1 MANAKKM
8 DYAILGLLCHQ
19 PMTGYDIKKWIDKS
33 LRLFWGISYGSI
45 YPTLSALSADGMIS
59 ASDVSTN
66 ERTKIAYT
74 ITDRGRTYLRE
85 WLAAPAEKD
94 EMRYETLLKLFFGGE
109 IGPESSIRQIEAFE
123 KKTRAELELLRP
135 IAERLGSLNGIADS
149 PQLYYYLTS
158 RFGLELYEG
167 CLRWCAESK
176 KLLKEGSDKEL

>member
-45 YPTLSALSADGMIS
+45 YPTLSALSEDGMIS

-66 ERTKIAYT
+66 ERAKIAYSV
-74 ITDRGRTYLRE
+74 TDKGRAYLRE
-85 WLAAPAEKD
+85 WLEIPAGKD

-123 KKTRAELELLRP
+123 KKARAELELLRP
-135 IAERLGSLNGIADS
+135 IAEQLSALNESADS
-149 PQLYYYLTS
+149 GHLYHYLTC
-158 RFGLELYEG
+158 RFGVELYDG
-167 CLRWCAESK
+167 YLRWCAEAK
-176 KLLKEGSDKEL
+176 KILKEGFEKR

>member
-45 YPTLSALSADGMIS
+45 YPTLSALSANGMIS
-59 ASDVSTN
+59 ANDVSTN

-74 ITDRGRTYLRE
+74 VTDGGRAYLRK
-85 WLAAPAEKD
+85 WLEVPAEKN

-109 IGPESSIRQIEAFE
+109 LGPESSIRQIEAFE
-123 KKTRAELELLRP
+123 KKVRAELELLRP
-135 IAERLGSLNGIADS
+135 IAERLSALSVSADS
-149 PQLYYYLTS
+149 AHLYHYLTC

-167 CLRWCAESK
+167 YLRWCAEAK
-176 KLLKEGSDKEL
+176 KLLKEGF

>member
-45 YPTLSALSADGMIS
+45 YPTLSALSASGMIS

-66 ERTKIAYT
+66 ERAKIAYT
-74 ITDRGRTYLRE
+74 VTDKGRAYLRE
-85 WLAAPAEKD
+85 WLEIPAGKD
-94 EMRYETLLKLFFGGE
+94 ELRYETLLKLFFGGE
-109 IGPESSIRQIEAFE
+109 TGPENSIRQIEAFE
-123 KKTRAELELLRP
+123 KKARAELELLRP
-135 IAERLGSLNGIADS
+135 IEAHLSALNGIADS
-149 PQLYYYLTS
+149 GHLYHYLTC

-167 CLRWCAESK
+167 YLRWCAEAK
-176 KLLKEGSDKEL
+176 KMMKEGLEKR